1 MKKGKL
7 FLLGIILW
15 LQACDTK
22 TEQSTSEFH
31 LSKEEQLILK
41 SGIEPLLYVDIETQK
56 PRKLSDYLI
65 VNSISNFSLNYSSK
79 DSTEELTSHFIIK
92 NKEVINQSVV
102 FDHIPN
108 VQTIDK
114 NKLDSLG
121 ATVNRSDFW
130 YNFHE
135 NWFLTKT
142 GYIEISKPSIQND
155 HAFFYF
161 FHMEGGKSGRL
172 MRVWM
177 IKNSEVWQIDKSE
190 MVYTF

>member
-22 TEQSTSEFH
+22 TEQSTSEFR

-135 NWFLTKT
+135 NWFPTKT

-177 IKNSEVWQIDKSE
+177 ILNSEAWQIDKSE